1 MEVQFLPP
9 LPKPKYT
16 MLTFSRLI
24 NTYLTEV
31 RLSEKLGL
39 GTEVDGQY
47 TEIYYAPTPDELLTP
62 KSYSTVDSYSQ
73 LLPVFP
79 EGSKRD
85 WPYRDGGAGET
96 PALIGQ
102 QVHRCRGIITPT
114 QLFVWEEEKGYHRDV
129 LRAINKEYRE
139 LHGVED
145 PRAAGPK
152 RRPSAGVLGEPLSDY
167 DARTIPIYLLYL
179 PKLRL
184 LGVKLAQWSTGGE
197 SNATLDAKLD
207 GILIDHPWFRQ
218 AGRKLTIRKIPIVLD
233 QT

>member
-1 MEVQFLPP
+1 
-9 LPKPKYT
+9 

-47 TEIYYAPTPDELLTP
+47 TEIYYAPTPDELRTP
-62 KSYSTVDSYSQ
+62 KSYSIVDSYSQ

-79 EGSKRD
+79 EH
-85 WPYRDGGAGET
+85 GGEAPTGE

-139 LHGVED
+139 LHSVED

-179 PKLRL
+179 PRLRL

-197 SNATLDAKLD
+197 PNATLDAKLD